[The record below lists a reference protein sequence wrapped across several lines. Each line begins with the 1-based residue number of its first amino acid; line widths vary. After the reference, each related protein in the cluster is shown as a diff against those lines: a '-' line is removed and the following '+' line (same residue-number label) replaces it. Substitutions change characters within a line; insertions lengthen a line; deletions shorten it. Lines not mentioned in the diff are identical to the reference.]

1 MDIILLKDVD
11 SLGNAGEIVK
21 VKPGYARNY
30 LFAKGL
36 AVRSSKK
43 NRALVN
49 EKKSAI
55 KARALR
61 DAKVNQD
68 IAKKLNKTEITIEV
82 KVGSEDKLF
91 GSVTNKDIHKAISDK
106 GIEIDRQSIVLA
118 EPIKALGIYDVTVNI
133 SKELKPIRELLL
145 RFRHKLY

>member
-1 MDIILLKDVD
+1 MDIILLEDVD

-21 VKPGYARNY
+21 VRPGYARNY

-43 NRALVN
+43 NRALIN

-55 KARALR
+55 KARSLR
-61 DAKVNQD
+61 NAKFNQD

-82 KVGSEDKLF
+82 KVGSEEKLF
-91 GSVTNKDIHKAISDK
+91 GSVTNKDIHKAISDM
-106 GIEIDRQSIVLA
+106 GIDVDRQSIDLS

-133 SKELKPIRELLL
+133 SKELKVDI
-145 RFRHKLY
+145 KVYVIQA

>member
-1 MDIILLKDVD
+1 MDIILLEDVD
-11 SLGNAGEIVK
+11 SLGNVGEIVK

-43 NRALVN
+43 NRALIN

-55 KARALR
+55 KARTLR
-61 DAKVNQD
+61 DAKFNQD
-68 IAKKLNKTEITIEV
+68 IAKKLKKTEITIEV
-82 KVGSEDKLF
+82 KVGNEEKLF

-106 GIEIDRQSIVLA
+106 GIDVDRQSIDLS

-133 SKELKPIRELLL
+133 SKELKVDI
-145 RFRHKLY
+145 KVYVIQA

>member
-1 MDIILLKDVD
+1 MEIILLRDVD
-11 SLGNAGEIVK
+11 SLGDAGEIVK

-43 NRALVN
+43 NRALIN

-55 KARALR
+55 KARSLR
-61 DAKVNQD
+61 NAKFNQD
-68 IAKKLNKTEITIEV
+68 IAKKLKKTEITIEV
-82 KVGSEDKLF
+82 KVGSEEKLF

-106 GIEIDRQSIVLA
+106 GIDVDRQSIDLS

-133 SKELKPIRELLL
+133 SKELKVDI
-145 RFRHKLY
+145 KVYVIQA